1 MLEPKE
7 RSLHS
12 FKYGKDNPKIYG
24 FATSSINE
32 NKDEMEE
39 VSHDSERASLL
50 SHSVLISKDVFPDIF
65 EAIQNSKNRL
75 RFDKDINFFVTS
87 NPFPNGY
94 CRVLPNLYSAD
105 IVLTSSL
112 IELLSLEELSYIIG
126 HEIAHFLFEH
136 HKYPRP
142 DIAANEIEMYNLMA
156 LQRAGEISADRL
168 GFISCGSEKISFKT
182 KLKLSSGLS
191 DKFIKG
197 EDDFYLKQMEQL
209 KKNVDRSLAES
220 SHPSFLSRI
229 YALHLFAH
237 THEYKKWVGS
247 RDTGSYSLKEI
258 DQKIEKNL
266 EELSGNERSLQ
277 NQEAFESAYLWI
289 SVYLFMKDGTF
300 SKGEQIAY
308 NEFFSNIDIKQ
319 VLSALKI
326 GKREELENRFQKN
339 LFNASSLEISLKEKL
354 MHQIEFIASKTDSS
368 QEVML
373 KILVDIA
380 NRLEIKRPVTIRKKI

>member
-1 MLEPKE
+1 M
-7 RSLHS
+7 
-12 FKYGKDNPKIYG
+12 
-24 FATSSINE
+24 
-32 NKDEMEE
+32 
-39 VSHDSERASLL
+39 
-50 SHSVLISKDVFPDIF
+50 
-65 EAIQNSKNRL
+65 
-75 RFDKDINFFVTS
+75 
-87 NPFPNGY
+87 
-94 CRVLPNLYSAD
+94 
-105 IVLTSSL
+105 
-112 IELLSLEELSYIIG
+112 
-126 HEIAHFLFEH
+126 
-136 HKYPRP
+136 
-142 DIAANEIEMYNLMA
+142 
-156 LQRAGEISADRL
+156 
-168 GFISCGSEKISFKT
+168 
-182 KLKLSSGLS
+182 
-191 DKFIKG
+191 
-197 EDDFYLKQMEQL
+197 
-209 KKNVDRSLAES
+209 DRSLAES

-237 THEYKKWVGS
+237 TNEYKEWVGS